1 MSADRLPGAL
11 LPLLYLLA
19 VLVLSAGG
27 FVWAVRQERRNP
39 TSYSRRPEVLASWRA
54 MSAAQQE
61 AHDNAALDAAEAAE
75 VVAAR
80 TSSLYRS

>member
-19 VLVLSAGG
+19 LLVMSAAGV
-27 FVWAVRQERRNP
+27 VWVVREERRNP
-39 TSYSRRPEVLASWRA
+39 SAYSRRPEVLESWRA
-54 MSAAQQE
+54 MSTEAQE
-61 AHDNAALDAAEAAE
+61 AHDNAELDAAEAAE

>member
-1 MSADRLPGAL
+1 MPDFSEPERWVIPAILMVSVVGTV
-11 LPLLYLLA
+11 LA
-19 VLVLSAGG
+19 V
-27 FVWAVRQERRNP
+27 WWERRRP
-39 TSYSRRPEVLASWRA
+39 SSYSRRPEVLESWRA

-75 VVAAR
+75 NVAAR

>member
-1 MSADRLPGAL
+1 MSINLLIGLSLPAI
-11 LPLLYLLA
+11 YLLA
-19 VLVLSAGG
+19 LLGTPVA
-27 FVWAVRQERRNP
+27 VWWERRRP
-39 TSYSRRPEVLASWRA
+39 SAASRRPEVLASWRA
-54 MSAAQQE
+54 LSTEAQE

>member
-1 MSADRLPGAL
+1 MPDFSEPQRWVIPAILIVSVLGTV
-11 LPLLYLLA
+11 LA
-19 VLVLSAGG
+19 V
-27 FVWAVRQERRNP
+27 WWERRRP
-39 TSYSRRPEVLASWRA
+39 SAYSRRPEVVESWRA

-75 VVAAR
+75 NVAAR